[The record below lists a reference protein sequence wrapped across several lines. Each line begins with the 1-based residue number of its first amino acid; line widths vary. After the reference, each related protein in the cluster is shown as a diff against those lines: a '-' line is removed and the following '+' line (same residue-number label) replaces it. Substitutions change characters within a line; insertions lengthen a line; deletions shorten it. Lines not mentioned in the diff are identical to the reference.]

1 MCCTALVAQQARAQL
16 VEVQCRLVT
25 DGVALGVKCSQKVS
39 GSDIHGLS
47 HCGLVRSMLQLSAT

>member
-25 DGVALGVKCSQKVS
+25 DGVALGVSQKVS

-47 HCGLVRSMLQLSAT
+47 HCGLVRSMLQLSAP